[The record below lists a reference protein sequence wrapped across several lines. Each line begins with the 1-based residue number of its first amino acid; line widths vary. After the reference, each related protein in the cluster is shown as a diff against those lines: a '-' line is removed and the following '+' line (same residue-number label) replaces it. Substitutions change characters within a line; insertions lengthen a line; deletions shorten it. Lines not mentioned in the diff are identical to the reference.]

1 MDALRLVKNEGGR
14 STAFADGF
22 IEGQCSRARNEEP
35 SPYHDIG
42 MDDYAKGFRAGF
54 FNRMAPPRA
63 AA

>member
-1 MDALRLVKNEGGR
+1 MLRLVTNEDAH

-54 FNRMAPPRA
+54 FNRMTPPRA